1 VLLKSTLAKTN
12 HTGAFKTKL

>member
-12 HTGAFKTKL
+12 HMGAFKTKL